1 MINVNQIVKRNT
13 WWSQSIWHHHVF
25 FYFKKG
31 GNDLFI
37 LQIVII
43 LLATKLA
50 GHLSVRLGQP
60 SVLGKIMIGII
71 LGPALLNWV
80 HDTDIMHT
88 FSEIGVLLLMFL
100 AGLETNLNDL
110 NRNKKAALLV
120 AIGGIIAPVGLG
132 YLGAHYYGLSTAEAI
147 FIGLLLA
154 ATSVSIS
161 VQTLRELG
169 WLNSKEGATLLGAAV
184 LDDIIVVVL
193 LAIAMSFFA
202 GSDVSIALLIGKKI
216 LFFVVLIL
224 ASKWLVPYFL
234 RLFSKVKV
242 TEPLLSGALII
253 CFGFAYFGEI
263 LGIAGIIG
271 SFFAGIAI
279 AQTTFKKEIEEKVEP
294 IANGIFVPF
303 FFVSIG
309 LSVTFEGISNQIG
322 LIVVFSLIA
331 LLSKFIGSGLGAKL
345 SGFNLRSSMGV
356 GAGMISR
363 GEVAL
368 IIAAMGLDSKLLPIE
383 YYTPMIIVVVI
394 TTLATPPLL
403 KLIFGKRVTE

>member
-1 MINVNQIVKRNT
+1 M
-13 WWSQSIWHHHVF
+13 
-25 FYFKKG
+25 
-31 GNDLFI
+31 FI
-37 LQIVII
+37 FQIVIV

-60 SVLGKIMIGII
+60 SVLGKIVIGII
-71 LGPALLNWV
+71 LGPALLGWV
-80 HDTDIMHT
+80 QDSEIMHT

-100 AGLETNLNDL
+100 AGLETNLEDL
-110 NRNKKAALLV
+110 NRNRKAAMFV
-120 AIGGIIAPVGLG
+120 AIGGIIAPIVMG
-132 YLGAHYYGLSTAEAI
+132 YVGAHYYGLSTAEGI

-193 LAIAMSFFA
+193 LAIAMSFFV
-202 GSDVSIALLIGKKI
+202 GSDVSISLLIGKKI
-216 LFFVVLIL
+216 LFFVILFL
-224 ASKWLVPYFL
+224 ASKWFVPFFL

-253 CFGFAYFGEI
+253 CFAFAYFGEY

-271 SFFAGIAI
+271 SFFAGIAM
-279 AQTTFKKEIEEKVEP
+279 AQTKFKKEIEEKVEP

-309 LSVTFEGISNQIG
+309 LSVTFEGISNQMG
-322 LIVVFSLIA
+322 LIVLFSFIA
-331 LLSKFIGSGLGAKL
+331 LLSKFIGAGIGAKL
-345 SGFNLRSSMGV
+345 AGLNMRSSMGV

-368 IIAAMGLDSKLLPIE
+368 IIAAMGLDNKLLPVA

-403 KLIFGKRVTE
+403 KWIFGKRVDE